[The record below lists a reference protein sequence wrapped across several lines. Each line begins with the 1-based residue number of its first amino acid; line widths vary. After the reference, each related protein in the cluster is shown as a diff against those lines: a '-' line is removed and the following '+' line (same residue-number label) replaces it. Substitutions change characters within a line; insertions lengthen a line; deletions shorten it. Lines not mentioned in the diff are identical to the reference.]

1 MNVAMGAVMMV
12 MAVVMVVMVVAIAM
26 GMGMGMIMPVV
37 VRMPRAVIV
46 RMPFDRAAAAAANRA
61 HQMTSISL
69 ILISSP
75 PSGIS
80 FPPPQVGQGSSRWSI
95 STVSMQS

>member
-1 MNVAMGAVMMV
+1 MAEVKIAMPAVVMMV
-12 MAVVMVVMVVAIAM
+12 MAMRVGMMV
-26 GMGMGMIMPVV
+26 IMPLDL
-37 VRMPRAVIV
+37 AVS
-46 RMPFDRAAAAAANRA
+46 AAANRA
-61 HQMTSISL
+61 HQMTSMSL

-80 FPPPQVGQGSSRWSI
+80 LPPPQRGQGSSLWSI

>member
-1 MNVAMGAVMMV
+1 MGVAMSAVMV
-12 MAVVMVVMVVAIAM
+12 VVAVVMVVMVVAITM
-26 GMGMGMIMPVV
+26 GVIMHVV
-37 VRMPRAVIV
+37 VRMSCPVIV

>member
-1 MNVAMGAVMMV
+1 MGPVGMVVPVAMPMMMAMAVIMVVPVMV
-12 MAVVMVVMVVAIAM
+12 MAV
-26 GMGMGMIMPVV
+26 PLD
-37 VRMPRAVIV
+37 PAVS
-46 RMPFDRAAAAAANRA
+46 AAANRA
-61 HQMTSISL
+61 HQMTSMSL

-80 FPPPQVGQGSSRWSI
+80 LPPPQRGQGSSRWSI